1 MRGLCHDLR
10 TNRRNDG
17 GNGTAFRLSSIMRKA
32 KVLNRLFCCSYLPE
46 RIRFRQIIW
55 HISVANSWTLN
66 CTQTKSSRNWK
77 NRWSQCFPSTRF
89 IIQKQKHSL
98 IRKNCMK
105 YSMRWMPESE
115 AGCCTRTNGMPT
127 LDFRRLVY
135 IWQWRR
141 TR

>member
-1 MRGLCHDLR
+1 MTYEQIAEMMEEMGLPFAYHHYAE
-10 TNRRNDG
+10 G
-17 GNGTAFRLSSIMRKA
+17 ESPEPP
-32 KVLNRLFCCSYLPE
+32 FCCFSLLE
-46 RIRFRQIIW
+46 RIHFQQIMW

-66 CTQTKSSRNWK
+66 CTRIKNCRNWK
-77 NRWSQCFPSTRF
+77 NKWRQCLPSMKF
-89 IIQKQKHSL
+89 ITQKQNYSL

-135 IWQWRR
+135 IWQWRK